1 MSAVAAQPFS
11 GTFRA
16 DPARVESISVR
27 EPAEVEPD
35 LELRLVQDRE
45 G

>member
-16 DPARVESISVR
+16 DPARIESISVR
-27 EPAEVEPD
+27 EPAEMRANV
-35 LELRLVQDRE
+35 LGRE